1 MLSFTKAI
9 VRTPAPS
16 VVNGINDY
24 ADGSKPDFEK
34 ASAEHQ
40 AYVKLLRDLG
50 VSVTALD
57 PLDDY
62 PDSCFVEDPA
72 VVFDDFAVI
81 TNPARQSRNHE
92 RELIKPAI
100 RQFYSD
106 KQIFEIKSPGTM
118 EGGDVMPVDNN
129 VIYIG
134 HSARTNQSG
143 IDQFTAIAQQFG
155 KTVKAVPVKQVL
167 HLKTGT
173 TYMGHHKLLVAG
185 EYIDNPDF
193 QNFDQINV
201 PSDEAY
207 AVNCINTGN
216 GVIMPAGFPK
226 VKQLLQDNGFKT
238 VEANMSEFAKIDGGL
253 TCLSLRFK

>member
-1 MLSFTKAI
+1 MLFTKAI

-16 VVNGINDY
+16 VVNGIDDY
-24 ADGSKPDFEK
+24 ADEGKPDYQT
-34 ASAEHQ
+34 ALQEHQ
-40 AYVKLLRDLG
+40 EYVKLLTKLG
-50 VSVTALD
+50 IDVTVLD
-57 PLDDY
+57 PLPDY

-81 TNPARQSRNHE
+81 TNPARDTRNHE

-100 RQFYSD
+100 KKFYQD

-118 EGGDVMPVDNN
+118 EGGDVMPVDDNL
-129 VIYIG
+129 IYIG
-134 HSARTNQSG
+134 LSARTNQAG
-143 IDQFTAIAQQFG
+143 IDQFTAIAKKFG
-155 KTVKAVPVKQVL
+155 KTVKAVPVNKVL

-173 TYMGHHKLLVAG
+173 TYMGNNKLLVPG
-185 EYIDNPDF
+185 EYIDSPYFKD
-193 QNFDQINV
+193 FDQIKV
-201 PSDEAY
+201 PSDEDY

-226 VKQLLQDNGFKT
+226 VKQLLEDNGFKT

-253 TCLSLRFK
+253 TCLSLRFN